1 MNKTHPV
8 RQCFLILFA
17 LLGTLCLTVVDS
29 AFSAE
34 SSNVVG
40 VGKKVSIEYTVS
52 REDKTKVESNV
63 GKDPLTYTHGGGN
76 ILPGLEAGL
85 VGLKEGDEKTI
96 TLKPEEAY
104 GQVNPK
110 AVVEVK
116 KELVPENLREV
127 GKQLV
132 GRGPHGKMQ
141 RFKVKEV
148 KDNTIVLDFN
158 HPLAGQTLVFLVKV
172 LKVE

>member
-1 MNKTHPV
+1 M
-8 RQCFLILFA
+8 FFWFFFA
-17 LLGTLCLTVVDS
+17 LLGMLCIAGVDS

-34 SSNVVG
+34 SPNVIG

-52 REDKTKVESNV
+52 HEDKTKIESNV
-63 GKDPLTYTHGGGN
+63 GKDPLTYTHGAGN

-85 VGLKEGDEKTI
+85 VGLKEGDEKAI
-96 TLKPEEAY
+96 TLKPKEAY
-104 GQVNPK
+104 GEVNPK
-110 AVVEVK
+110 ALVEVK

-132 GRGPHGKMQ
+132 GKGPHGQMR

-148 KDNTIVLDFN
+148 KEKTIVLDFN
-158 HPLAGQTLVFLVKV
+158 HPLAGQTLVFMVKV